1 MTAAGWDW
9 LILGVL
15 AVVILLAIRYART
28 HPKIPPR

>member
-15 AVVILLAIRYART
+15 AVVILLAIRYAR
-28 HPKIPPR
+28 HNPRRP